1 MTDAA
6 HADDQGAGRANRKLS
21 RADAVAVVTARATQ
35 RTPLQLAL
43 LPWRRRLH
51 EYVLLTRMHR
61 PIGTLLLLWP
71 VLWALWIGG
80 QGVPDFKVLLVFVL
94 GTFVTRSAGCVI
106 NDFAD
111 RDFDPHVRRTR
122 ERPLAAR
129 RVSPYEAIWLFV
141 VLMLL
146 AFALV
151 LQLDALTVKM
161 SVIGAVLATSYPFF
175 KRFFPAPQLYL
186 GIAFGWGVPMAF
198 AAQLGTV
205 PRVGWLLFLVTVI
218 WAGVYD
224 TLYAMVDRDDDRQIG
239 IRSTALLFG
248 DMDRIAIGVMQV
260 IMLWGLVLVGQGMGF
275 GRPYWAGLC
284 VAALLFGWQQWLAR
298 GRARDACFEAFLN
311 NNYVG
316 FAVFVGIAADYALR
330 P

>member
-1 MTDAA
+1 MTDAVPA
-6 HADDQGAGRANRKLS
+6 APVADAARLPKRLS
-21 RADAVAVVTARATQ
+21 RAEAVEVVTPVARKS
-35 RTPLQLAL
+35 RLQLAW

-80 QGVPDFKVLLVFVL
+80 DGIPDFKVLLVFVL
-94 GTFVTRSAGCVI
+94 GTFLTRSAGCVI

-129 RVSPYEAIWLFV
+129 RVSPYEALGLFV
-141 VLMLL
+141 VLMLV
-146 AFALV
+146 AFVLV
-151 LQLDALTVKM
+151 LQLDALTIRMAV
-161 SVIGAVLATSYPFF
+161 VGAGLAITYPFF

-198 AAQLGTV
+198 AAQLGEV
-205 PRVGWLLFLVTVI
+205 PRVGWLIFLVTVT

-224 TLYAMVDRDDDRQIG
+224 TLYAMVDRDDDRVIG

-248 DMDRIAIGVMQV
+248 EMDRVAIGVMQL
-260 IMLWGLVLVGQGMGF
+260 IMLWGLLLVGQGMGF
-275 GRPYWAGLC
+275 GRAYWAGLA
-284 VAALLFGWQQWLAR
+284 VATLLFAWQQWLAR
-298 GRARDACFEAFLN
+298 DRQRDACFEAFLN

-316 FAVFVGIAADYALR
+316 FAIFVGIAAEYALR
-330 P
+330 K